1 MNTERFFTGQFLLA
15 MPGIGDPRFDRTVIY
30 MCAHSEEG
38 AMGLVINRPA
48 EDISF
53 TGMVEKLGVLGSEE
67 QIRMPAG
74 LRSKPVHIGGPVEP
88 ARGFVLHSSD
98 YYLPE
103 GTLPVTS
110 GIALTATLDVLRAM
124 VSGSGPRH
132 ALLALGYAGW
142 GPGQIEMEMRQNG
155 WLLCEADER
164 VIFETDPDER
174 YQEALK
180 LIGVDLASLSPD
192 AGHA

>member
-1 MNTERFFTGQFLLA
+1 
-15 MPGIGDPRFDRTVIY
+15 MPGIGDPRFEKTVIY
-30 MCAHSEEG
+30 MCAHSAEG

-48 EDISF
+48 EDVSF
-53 TGMVEKLGVLGSEE
+53 PEMLEKLGVLQGEE
-67 QIRMPAG
+67 QIRMPAE
-74 LRSKPVHIGGPVEP
+74 LRSKTVLIGGPVEP

-103 GTLPVTS
+103 GTLPVTP

-124 VSGSGPRH
+124 VSGSGPRRS
-132 ALLALGYAGW
+132 LLALGYAGW
-142 GPGQIEMEMRQNG
+142 GPGQLEMEMRQNG

-164 VIFETDPDER
+164 IIFELEPAER
-174 YQEALK
+174 YSAALD
-180 LIGVDLASLSPD
+180 LLGADLASLSPD